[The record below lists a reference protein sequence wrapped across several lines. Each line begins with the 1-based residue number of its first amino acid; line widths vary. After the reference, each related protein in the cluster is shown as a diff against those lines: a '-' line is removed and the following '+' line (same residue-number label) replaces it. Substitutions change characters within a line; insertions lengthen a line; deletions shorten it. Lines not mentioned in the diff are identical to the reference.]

1 MSLPSLDLAESP
13 IANHNLAQRPV
24 LIQCIAINQTFQAP
38 SAQVPDQEHPEKYMN
53 FDTAWLDTVVHHN
66 LWYKDTKAFKHH
78 KHGEKKKVIPHLHP
92 HHPAA

>member
-1 MSLPSLDLAESP
+1 MTWLSRQSPSQFGLKTSSDPLHC
-13 IANHNLAQRPV
+13 NKL
-24 LIQCIAINQTFQAP
+24 CQTFQAP

-92 HHPAA
+92 HHPA

>member
-1 MSLPSLDLAESP
+1 M
-13 IANHNLAQRPV
+13 
-24 LIQCIAINQTFQAP
+24 
-38 SAQVPDQEHPEKYMN
+38 PDQEHPEKYMN

-92 HHPAA
+92 PHHPA